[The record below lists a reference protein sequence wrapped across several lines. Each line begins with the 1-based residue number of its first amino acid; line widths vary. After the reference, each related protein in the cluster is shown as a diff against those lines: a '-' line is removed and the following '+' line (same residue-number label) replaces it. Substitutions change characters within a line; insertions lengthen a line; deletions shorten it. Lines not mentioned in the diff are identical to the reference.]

1 MNLDFTSLILIIITI
16 NLNHNLN
23 DCECQLQ
30 TLFSTRPLGF
40 LMQNL
45 GLAGGNGNG
54 NGVGYLHS
62 INHEHL
68 ASIASIVS
76 HAHHNHMHMKFMKK
90 IMAFLLLNKIKNK
103 IPRIDLKNLIEI
115 LKEKKNKR
123 LNFKMIPIPIV

>member
-30 TLFSTRPLGF
+30 TLFSTEPLGF

-45 GLAGGNGNG
+45 GLAAGNGNG
-54 NGVGYLHS
+54 GGHQHL

-68 ASIASIVS
+68 ASIATIIS

-90 IMAFLLLNKIKNK
+90 VMAFLLFNKMKNK
-103 IPRIDLKNLIEI
+103 IPKIDFKKLIEM
-115 LKEKKNKR
+115 LKEKKSKR